1 MSELSIPL
9 SSDKT
14 ESCCLLFTTLKIFLS
29 HLVQIKPGLNA
40 SLTANLIMSDFLSHL
55 VQIKPSIQRNN
66 SKNDRLSIPLSS
78 DKTNFKNDYIN
89 KVIFFLS
96 HLVQIKLNPQ
106 AIEEFELLAFY
117 PT

>member
-78 DKTNFKNDYIN
+78 DKTFKKILERD
-89 KVIFFLS
+89 IFENLS
-96 HLVQIKLNPQ
+96 IPLSSDKTYCRWC
-106 AIEEFELLAFY
+106 ECR
-117 PT
+117 